1 MLISDSQVETSPE
14 GRSGLRWESSQAGL
28 GTEEG
33 PLLLL
38 SLSENSGQKQGR
50 GGEEAG
56 RGRAQG
62 NIGRAWAGIL
72 VLLNHSQLLLTS
84 L

>member
-38 SLSENSGQKQGR
+38 SLSENSGQKQGSWDSSSY
-50 GGEEAG
+50 EAT
-56 RGRAQG
+56 RLAA
-62 NIGRAWAGIL
+62 IAEPPY
-72 VLLNHSQLLLTS
+72 
-84 L
+84 